1 MATARLLAVF
11 SLLVVFGCYP
21 ISKRFAKS
29 DVLGTY
35 EINYPFGTET
45 LVLRDDTFE
54 QRFVDKSGKVFT
66 AGGKWTFDGKKRSN
80 QGALEGA
87 MAVCDGFG
95 EFAST
100 TPGSGYCLTTFA
112 WYGGTVIVVNEDKD
126 FFMRKLK

>member
-1 MATARLLAVF
+1 MAIARSLAVF
-11 SLLVVFGCYP
+11 SLLVLVGCYP

-35 EINYPFGTET
+35 EIHYPFGTET
-45 LVLRDDTFE
+45 LVLRDFIYE
-54 QRFVDKSGKVFT
+54 QRFVDNSGKVFT
-66 AGGKWTFDGKKRSN
+66 AGGKWTFDGTVRSN

-100 TPGSGYCLTTFA
+100 TPVKGYCLTTFA

-126 FFMRKLK
+126 FFMRKRK